1 MAKLD
6 QLKFI
11 NAVKPQHLSPVLK
24 RRNKLIKRLWE
35 QIELAKAESAGNTFT
50 IKRFKSIRDLEDNRK
65 TVEIEQH
72 VKPWWFIYDSGK
84 LCLNIR
90 YGTKII
96 KLAKDK
102 SAIELASKEALV
114 ETLELVKSA
123 VDAGELDQQIEAVSL
138 NVKINFKN

>member
-1 MAKLD
+1 MATLEN
-6 QLKFI
+6 LKFI
-11 NAVKPQHLSPVLK
+11 NAVKPQHLSPVLQ

-35 QIELAKAESAGNTFT
+35 QIELAKAESAGKTFT
-50 IKRFKSIRDLEDNRK
+50 IKRFKSLRDIEGNRK
-65 TVEIEQH
+65 TVEIEQR
-72 VKPWWFIYDSGK
+72 VKPWWFINDTGK

-90 YGTKII
+90 YGAKII
-96 KLAKDK
+96 ELAKDK
-102 SAIELASKEALV
+102 TAIELASKDALV